1 LNRALNLLA
10 NCLVY
15 PNEEEKSKHAPRR
28 RAQLTMNRKIHIP
41 ITLTVALM
49 TVAWLLGATSA
60 QAQVPSKFVGSVTAI
75 SGTSVTVKT
84 DAGDQRQFDVP
95 ADANIKRIAPGE
107 KDLSKAAAMAFTD
120 LAVGDRVLVKL
131 ATDASTPA
139 AAQIIAVKQEDL
151 AKKQQKDRDDWQRH
165 GVGGLVKSV
174 DAGTGTI
181 SLTTGAGAT
190 AKTVTVH
197 TTKATILKRYA
208 PDSVRFDQAQPAPL
222 DSIHSGD
229 QLRARGDKNAD
240 GTEITAEE
248 VVSGSFRNISGTI
261 SSIDPAASTLVIKDL
276 ATKKQVT
283 VRITSDAQM
292 RRLPD
297 RMAQMLATRLKGGAA
312 GSGAGG
318 PGAAGSGSAGSGP
331 AQPGAPSA
339 GPGGPGPAAASAQP
353 ASGSPQQHS
362 FNGGGGPGGAPN
374 AASGAA
380 GAPSGQAGGGDPQQM
395 LNRAPA
401 IQLSDLQK
409 GEAVMIVSTEGAN
422 EVSAVTL
429 LAGVEPLLQAP
440 AASQNLLSNWSM
452 GSGGGAEGAAT
463 P

>member
-1 LNRALNLLA
+1 
-10 NCLVY
+10 
-15 PNEEEKSKHAPRR
+15 
-28 RAQLTMNRKIHIP
+28 MNRKIHIP
-41 ITLTVALM
+41 VTLAAALLAVASLS
-49 TVAWLLGATSA
+49 AAPSA
-60 QAQVPSKFVGSVTAI
+60 QAQAPTRFVGSVTAI
-75 SGTSVTVKT
+75 TGTSVTVKT

-174 DAGTGTI
+174 DADTGTI

-261 SSIDPAASTLVIKDL
+261 SSIDPATSTLVIKDL

-312 GSGAGG
+312 GSG
-318 PGAAGSGSAGSGP
+318 SAGSGP
-331 AQPGAPSA
+331 VQPGAPSA
-339 GPGGPGPAAASAQP
+339 GPGGQGPAAASAQP

-380 GAPSGQAGGGDPQQM
+380 GASSGQAGGGDPQQM
-395 LNRAPA
+395 LSRAPA

-409 GEAVMIVSTEGAN
+409 GEAVMIVSTEGASD
-422 EVSAVTL
+422 VTAVTL